1 MLDLNEQ
8 NLHVFRDVF
17 GFRVVVALQPCSN
30 GFLILLIE
38 QRDEGADH
46 DAFRVFIQHGWDH
59 PQHTFAAAGLHG
71 YHHVSGFGHD
81 SHQSI
86 HLFLTLFL
94 RSRILPDPFDRI
106 TNLSS

>member
-30 GFLILLIE
+30 GFLILLVE

-46 DAFRVFIQHGWDH
+46 DAFRVFIQHGGDH
-59 PQHTFAAAGLHG
+59 PQHTFAAAGLHDYHDIASFSHHG
-71 YHHVSGFGHD
+71 Y
-81 SHQSI
+81 QSI
-86 HLFLTLFL
+86 HLCLTLFL
-94 RSRILPDPFDRI
+94 RSRILPDPSDRI